1 MNTITSDRNDKATMP
16 VRQAQNAEQIE
27 KPVVCRASIFPKLLV
42 YPFLVFSMYFMI
54 ETFGDW
60 EAFVFFTVCFLL
72 FLIPTW
78 NISIAVRLDD
88 SGVRLSRL
96 FGIYRR
102 EVDWNEIERIE
113 PAARGLGTKLIVD
126 QGKPLTI
133 SSQMSRYSTLVEAL
147 RHMRPDL
154 YPRVNAAGWASEA
167 KQFQKKGV
175 AKYGLFVG
183 SLTASVLFLGSL
195 ATAQLLP
202 ALFVAVVL
210 FILWRN
216 TLFAVHTVN
225 LQGDRLSAQSFRRLH
240 EVSAQYIKDITMT
253 TRYNRKGLATR
264 FIQLTLQDASKL
276 EFTGFPEGDENMYG
290 SLKNW
295 WAAVQNT

>member
-1 MNTITSDRNDKATMP
+1 MNTITSNDKAAVP
-16 VRQAQNAEQIE
+16 ARQAQNAVGIE
-27 KPVVCRASIFPKLLV
+27 KPVVCRASILPKLLV
-42 YPFLVFSMYFMI
+42 YPFLVFSIYFMF
-54 ETFGDW
+54 EAFGDW

-102 EVDWNEIERIE
+102 EVNWNEIERIE
-113 PAARGLGTKLIVD
+113 PAARGLGTKLIVA
-126 QGKPLTI
+126 QGKPLAI
-133 SSQMSRYSTLVEAL
+133 SSQMSRYSALVEAL
-147 RHMRPDL
+147 RTLRPDL
-154 YPRVNAAGWASEA
+154 FPRANAAGFATEA
-167 KQFQKKGV
+167 KQFQKNGA
-175 AKYGLFVG
+175 AKYGMFVW

-195 ATAQLLP
+195 ATAQILP
-202 ALFVAVVL
+202 ALLVAVVL

-225 LQGDRLSAQSFRRLH
+225 LEGDRLSAQSFRRMH
-240 EVSAQYIKDITMT
+240 EVSAQHIKDITMT
-253 TRYNRKGLATR
+253 RRYNRKGVATH
-264 FIQLTLQDASKL
+264 FIQVTLPDASKIEL
-276 EFTGFPEGDENMYG
+276 TGFPEGNEILYG

-295 WAAVQNT
+295 WAAAQNT